1 MAKASD
7 YSSDR
12 SRAPREVE
20 LQPWWQPFDVT
31 TLLRVTK
38 NLSRQLT
45 LERGWDQT
53 PLLIAGDPGSGREP
67 RYWIPGDSL
76 SNPHRVALPIGVDLG
91 SPAMQKNLELG
102 MREADAKDPGTP
114 TPCAPPTTPRS
125 RSAEDTCG
133 VAAPASPLD
142 RPGESQSPQVGG
154 VWMLS
159 LPEASTTASKKQCAT
174 SAACAGAASKP
185 CVQSQESNLYSGQ

>member
-7 YSSDR
+7 YSDR

-38 NLSRQLT
+38 DLSRQPT
-45 LERGWDQT
+45 LERGWGQP
-53 PLLIAGDPGSGREP
+53 PLLIPGDPGSGQEP
-67 RYWIPGDSL
+67 RYWSQVTL
-76 SNPHRVALPIGVDLG
+76 SNPHRAALPFGVDSG
-91 SPAMQKNLELG
+91 FPAMQKNLEPG
-102 MREADAKDPGTP
+102 MREADAKDPGAP
-114 TPCAPPTTPRS
+114 TPCAPPTTPPS

-142 RPGESQSPQVGG
+142 HPGESQSPQVGG

-159 LPEASTTASKKQCAT
+159 PPEASAGASKKQCAT
-174 SAACAGAASKP
+174 SAACARAAPKP
-185 CVQSQESNLYSGQ
+185 WVRSQESNLCFGQ